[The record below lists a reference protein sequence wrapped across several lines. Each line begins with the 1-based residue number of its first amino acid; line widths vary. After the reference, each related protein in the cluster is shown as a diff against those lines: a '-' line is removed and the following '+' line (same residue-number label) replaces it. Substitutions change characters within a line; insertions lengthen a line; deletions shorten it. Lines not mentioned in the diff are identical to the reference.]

1 MQDLNVRYLHEA
13 ARLGSMRA
21 AADLLEVAVS
31 SVSRQI
37 AQLEAELGVALIEHG
52 RRAIMLTDAGR
63 LLVEYYAQQQS
74 LREGFESRLSDLKG
88 LRSGRIVLAI
98 GEGFVGAA
106 LSGLVARFVAKH
118 QGIAVDIHMSAS
130 SSEIVRLV
138 VEDVAHLGLAF
149 QSSDDPRIRVLGSA
163 RHPLCAIVRPSHVL
177 ASNGVVTLAELSGY
191 PMCLP
196 EASFR
201 TRQLLKVAET
211 AERLTL
217 QPVVTSN
224 SIVVLKSLLLSSQ
237 MLTVLP
243 MLAVSSEIERGEVVA
258 VPIESA
264 SLQNTSVHLIGR
276 LGRQLTP
283 APLRLMSALLAYL
296 NRYEQGRAASGS
308 VPTSGDVSNVD
319 G

>member
-1 MQDLNVRYLHEA
+1 MQDVNLRYLHEA

-37 AQLEAELGVALIEHG
+37 SQLEAELGVALIEHG

-63 LLVEYYAQQQS
+63 LLVEYYAQQQV

-88 LRSGRIVLAI
+88 LRAGRIVLAI
-98 GEGFVGAA
+98 GEGFVGMT
-106 LSGLVARFVAKH
+106 LSGLVARFIAKH
-118 QGIAVDIHMSAS
+118 EGIAVDIQMSSS

-149 QSSDDPRIRVLGSA
+149 QSSEDPRIRVLGSA

-177 ASNGVVTLAELSGY
+177 ASKSTVALGELCAH

-196 EASFR
+196 EGSFR
-201 TRQLLKVAET
+201 TRQLLKVAES
-211 AERLTL
+211 AEGLTL

-224 SIVVLKSLLLSSQ
+224 SVVMLKSLLLSSPL
-237 MLTVLP
+237 LTVLP
-243 MLAVSSEIERGEVVA
+243 KLAVAGEIERGELVA
-258 VPIESA
+258 IPIA
-264 SLQNTSVHLIGR
+264 STALQNTSVHLIGR

-296 NRYEQGRAASGS
+296 NRYEQNGLVSGS
-308 VPTSGDVSNVD
+308 TSKPEEGS
-319 G
+319 GAGG

>member
-1 MQDLNVRYLHEA
+1 
-13 ARLGSMRA
+13 
-21 AADLLEVAVS
+21 VAVS

-37 AQLEAELGVALIEHG
+37 SQLEAELGVALIEHG

-63 LLVEYYAQQQS
+63 LLVEYYAQQQG
-74 LREGFESRLSDLKG
+74 LREGFEARLSDLKG
-88 LRSGRIVLAI
+88 LRAGRIVLAI
-98 GEGFVGAA
+98 GEGFVGMT
-106 LSGLVARFVAKH
+106 LSGLVARFIAKH
-118 QGIAVDIHMSAS
+118 QGIAVDIQMSAS

-149 QSSDDPRIRVLGSA
+149 QSSEDPRIRVLASA
-163 RHPLCAIVRPSHVL
+163 RHPLCAIVRPTHAL
-177 ASNGVVTLAELSGY
+177 AGNSTITLGELCAH

-196 EASFR
+196 EGSFR
-201 TRQLLKVAET
+201 TRQLLKAAES
-211 AERLTL
+211 AEGLTL

-224 SIVVLKSLLLSSQ
+224 SVVMLKSLLLSIPL
-237 MLTVLP
+237 LTVLP
-243 MLAVSSEIERGEVVA
+243 QLAVAGEIERGELVA

-264 SLQNTSVHLIGR
+264 ALQNTSVHLIGR

-296 NRYEQGRAASGS
+296 NRYEHSGLVSGS
-308 VPTSGDVSNVD
+308 TPRLEESPGTG